1 VDEGRGGDE
10 VEGKQRWK
18 SRRNLS
24 RMGTGNLHDG
34 GLMHD
39 ANLLGVVVKEV
50 VVVVVVE
57 KEVCCVAWRSWRTIL
72 GGN

>member
-1 VDEGRGGDE
+1 
-10 VEGKQRWK
+10 
-18 SRRNLS
+18 
-24 RMGTGNLHDG
+24 MGTGNLHDG